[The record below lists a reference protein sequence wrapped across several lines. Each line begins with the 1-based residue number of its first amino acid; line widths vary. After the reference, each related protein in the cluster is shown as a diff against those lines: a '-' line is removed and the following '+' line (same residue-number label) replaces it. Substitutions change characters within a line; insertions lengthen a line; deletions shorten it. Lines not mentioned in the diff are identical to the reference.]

1 MALFGFGK
9 KKDEEKNIPAC
20 ACQSDCATFEATE
33 EDANKV
39 KIEDGAMSV
48 KVLGV
53 GCASCHEQYEQAK
66 AAVKSMG
73 LDVEVEYITDLQ
85 KVVGYGAMSMPALV
99 VNEKV
104 VAMGKVLKAADVE
117 KLLHK
122 LGSKGGGSHEQRE
135 KCNKRISKVSNG
147 CLIACFSI
155 MTVIKVL
162 RTIIKN

>member
-85 KVVGYGAMSMPALV
+85 KVVGYGAC
-99 VNEKV
+99 
-104 VAMGKVLKAADVE
+104 
-117 KLLHK
+117 LLYT
-122 LGSKGGGSHEQRE
+122 SR
-135 KCNKRISKVSNG
+135 CV
-147 CLIACFSI
+147 
-155 MTVIKVL
+155 
-162 RTIIKN
+162 